1 METAAPINIFK
12 QFLIFRPVFGGF
24 LGRFFA
30 RNVSLIYIKADNYFS
45 PSSDF
50 IVFKF
55 DAPFRRSWGLL
66 QFLSYQI
73 QDEGCAIPLLQNSI
87 LSPSLQPSWG
97 KCLSILKVIIL
108 TARKDVQ
115 AVYSGNGVPERSLNS
130 HPQGWSRLDNLET
143 QSGSTPDR
151 RSSAKHLTISKYE
164 TAVGYDSNGVLS
176 DMLSTDAQHLAFQ
189 KFGRTAGFDSLPLLK
204 AIVVNVGNPQDL
216 FKTKAS
222 LTAWKD
228 RHFFANHRIFKR
240 TIAPRHDSIFVQS
253 RHGTIQP

>member
-55 DAPFRRSWGLL
+55 DAPFRRSWGLS

-87 LSPSLQPSWG
+87 LSPSSQPSWG

-115 AVYSGNGVPERSLNS
+115 
-130 HPQGWSRLDNLET
+130 
-143 QSGSTPDR
+143 
-151 RSSAKHLTISKYE
+151 

-222 LTAWKD
+222 LAARKD
-228 RHFFANHRIFKR
+228 GHFFANHRIFKR
-240 TIAPRHDSIFVQS
+240 TILNIKH
-253 RHGTIQP
+253 

>member
-30 RNVSLIYIKADNYFS
+30 RNVSLIKTDNHFS

-73 QDEGCAIPLLQNSI
+73 QDEGCAIIPLLQNSI

-108 TARKDVQ
+108 T
-115 AVYSGNGVPERSLNS
+115 
-130 HPQGWSRLDNLET
+130 
-143 QSGSTPDR
+143 
-151 RSSAKHLTISKYE
+151 
-164 TAVGYDSNGVLS
+164 VGYDSNGVLS

-222 LTAWKD
+222 LTARKD
-228 RHFFANHRIFKR
+228 GHFFANHRIFKR
-240 TIAPRHDSIFVQS
+240 TIAPRHDSTLNIK
-253 RHGTIQP
+253 H

>member
-30 RNVSLIYIKADNYFS
+30 RNVSLIYIKADNHFS

-55 DAPFRRSWGLL
+55 DAPFRRSWGLS

-73 QDEGCAIPLLQNSI
+73 QDEGCAIIPLLQKNSI

-151 RSSAKHLTISKYE
+151 RSSAKHLTIGKHE

-222 LTAWKD
+222 LAARKD
-228 RHFFANHRIFKR
+228 GHFFANHRIFKR
-240 TIAPRHDSIFVQS
+240 TIAPRHDSTLNIKN
-253 RHGTIQP
+253 